1 MFLTYQTS
9 YKNII
14 MISCAILLT
23 SCAVINKSEFNQLND
38 KALLAKYLY
47 CPIDKVSIDTQSV
60 KIYHTPLHSAEAKTI
75 HVRCGK
81 SLYTCV
87 QLIQWGR
94 DDDPLNIQSSHPSNA
109 PQQPGVRQG
118 TGNQVLLLGGDIIK
132 KSRFSCT
139 LQNG

>member
-1 MFLTYQTS
+1 MFMT

-14 MISCAILLT
+14 IMGIVILLT

-47 CPIDKVSIDTQSV
+47 CPIDKVSIDTQSI
-60 KIYHTPLHSAEAKTI
+60 KSYHTPLHSAEAKTI
-75 HVRCGK
+75 NVRCGK

-94 DDDPLNIQSSHPSNA
+94 NDDPLNTQSGHPSNA

-118 TGNQVLLLGGDIIK
+118 TNNRFLLLGGDTIK

>member
-1 MFLTYQTS
+1 MFMTD
-9 YKNII
+9 KNII
-14 MISCAILLT
+14 MMVCAILLT
-23 SCAVINKSEFNQLND
+23 SCAVINKFEFNQLND

-47 CPIDKVSIDTQSV
+47 CPIDKISIDTQSL
-60 KIYHTPLHSAEAKTI
+60 KSYHTPLHSAEAKTI

-94 DDDPLNIQSSHPSNA
+94 DDDPLNTQSGHPSNA
-109 PQQPGVRQG
+109 PQQPGVRQD
-118 TGNQVLLLGGDIIK
+118 TDHRFLLPGGDTVK
-132 KSRFSCT
+132 KSRLSCT